1 MSRRHK
7 MYKTKV
13 IEYSPVAKDM
23 AKKIEDEA
31 NEMFKNGY
39 LLVSVSMTG
48 SAKAILVFKQA

>member
-1 MSRRHK
+1 

-31 NEMFKNGY
+31 NEMVKNGY